1 MGIIPII
8 SLVIFTTTLSSC
20 FLLTSRGR
28 FLLKSLV
35 TKIKR
40 QEWKFRYGKPNY
52 LRSRFSRT
60 ITIAA
65 IIVVAVIAGNTV
77 SVGVTAPS
85 LISLKSV
92 SVPEP
97 NNLGDF
103 VKDKTAAI
111 KLGKTLF
118 WDMQV
123 GSDGQTSCASC
134 HFHAGA
140 DNRSKNQVSPG
151 LLRINANGTVN
162 PDTVFNIGGAPNYQL
177 KPGDFPFHKLSDP
190 NNPNTVVSDRNDVSS
205 SQGVSNTKFV
215 NVVPGSAEDEV
226 KTEPDPVFNVGG
238 TNVRRV
244 QARNTPTVINSAFNF
259 RNFWDGRAQN
269 IFNGVN
275 PFGLRDPNASVVKAE
290 KPNQLQ
296 FVKIRLNNSSLA
308 SQALG
313 PPLSSF
319 ELSADGRTFLEI
331 GDKFGRIDNNKS
343 LSKLPLD
350 NLDNIADTLV
360 DPVPNSVEELTANL
374 PQVKEFPAKLPQI
387 KEPTLKFP
395 QIKEPTLKLPQINKS
410 LSTLLQNVLSIRGAK
425 LPRVLGQKLS
435 RLRPLGKQIVHP
447 QDSVLGAN
455 SRYPLPG
462 LKDKTYDQLIQDA
475 FKPEWWKSNQLIQVD
490 AEGKRT
496 FVNSADNSSQTKEY
510 TLLEYNFSLF
520 FGLAIQLYESTLI
533 ANDTPFDR
541 FLEGNTTALT
551 NQQQL
556 GQQLFQGKALCIG
569 CHVGSELTAASVS
582 SVAKDGRIKR
592 VPFGARPAEDN
603 GFFNIGV
610 RPVTDDPGLGG
621 SDPVQNNPLSEAR
634 LAQLGK
640 FQLLLGENPPVLNP
654 PLNSSETV
662 SADGAFKAP
671 GLRNVELT
679 APYFHN
685 GGQATLEQ
693 VVDFYN
699 RGGDFGVLPPLNLS
713 PEEKQQLVA
722 FLKGLTDD
730 RVRYEKAPFD
740 HPQLFVPNGHP
751 VNEKFVTNDGTG
763 KATDSFLE
771 IPAVGR
777 YGGSAIRNFLK

>member
-1 MGIIPII
+1 MIG
-8 SLVIFTTTLSSC
+8 LVVFITGLSIYL
-20 FLLTSRGR
+20 LLTLKGR

-40 QEWKFRYGKPNY
+40 QGWRFKDGKINY
-52 LRSRFSRT
+52 LRSRFSKT

-65 IIVVAVIAGNTV
+65 IILAAVIAGNSV
-77 SVGVTAPS
+77 SAQVTSPLA
-85 LISLKSV
+85 SLKSI

-97 NNLGDF
+97 DNLGDF
-103 VKDKTAAI
+103 VQNKVAAI

-118 WDMQV
+118 WDIQV
-123 GSDGQTSCASC
+123 GSDGLTSCASC

-140 DNRSKNQVSPG
+140 DNRSKNQISPG
-151 LLRINANGTVN
+151 LLRVNADRTPN
-162 PDTVFNIGGAPNYQL
+162 PDTVFDVGGAPNYQL
-177 KPGDFPFHKLSDP
+177 KPEDFPFHKLS
-190 NNPNTVVSDRNDVSS
+190 NPNDPKTVVSDRNDVSS

-215 NVVPGSAEDEV
+215 DVKPGSAEDEA
-226 KTEPDPVFNVGG
+226 KTEPDKVFNVRG

-244 QARNTPTVINSAFNF
+244 QARNTPTVINAVFNF
-259 RNFWDGRAQN
+259 RNFWDGRAQR

-290 KPNQLQ
+290 NPNQLK
-296 FVKIRLNNSSLA
+296 FVKISLNNSSLA

-319 ELSADGRTFLEI
+319 ESSADGRTFQEI
-331 GDKFGRIDNNKS
+331 GDKFGRIDNRISSSGLLQDDIQVGS
-343 LSKLPLD
+343 LLD
-350 NLDNIADTLV
+350 SIGQIGNNIEQIGDQLGEVDNIKSINGLV
-360 DPVPNSVEELTANL
+360 
-374 PQVKEFPAKLPQI
+374 
-387 KEPTLKFP
+387 
-395 QIKEPTLKLPQINKS
+395 
-410 LSTLLQNVLSIRGAK
+410 QNILSISGTK
-425 LPRVLGQKLS
+425 LPRVLGQKLTS
-435 RLRPLGKQIVHP
+435 LRPLGKQVVHP
-447 QDSVLGAN
+447 QDSVLGAD
-455 SRYPLPG
+455 SRSPLPG
-462 LKDKTYDQLIQDA
+462 LKDRTYEQLVKDA
-475 FKPEWWKSNQLIQVD
+475 FKPEWWKSNRLIQVD
-490 AEGKRT
+490 AQGRRT
-496 FVNSADNSSQTKEY
+496 FVNSPDNSSQTDEY

-541 FLEGNTTALT
+541 FLQGNTTALT
-551 NQQQL
+551 KQQQL
-556 GQQLFQGKALCIG
+556 GKQLFEGKGLCIG
-569 CHVGSELTAASVS
+569 CHVGAELTAASVS
-582 SVAKDGRIKR
+582 NVAKEGRIKR
-592 VPFGARPAEDN
+592 APVGARSPEDN

-610 RPVTDDPGLGG
+610 RPVTDDLGLGG
-621 SDPVQNNPLSEAR
+621 NDPVQNNPLSEAR
-634 LAQLGK
+634 LAQSGK
-640 FQLLLGENPPVLNP
+640 FQALLGENPPILNP
-654 PLNSSETV
+654 PLNPSETV
-662 SADGAFKAP
+662 FADGAFKAP

-751 VNEKFVTNDGTG
+751 GNQNFVTDDGTG
-763 KATDSFLE
+763 KATDSLLE

-777 YGGSAIRNFLK
+777 NGGSAIRNFLN

>member
-8 SLVIFTTTLSSC
+8 SLVVFITSLSIYL
-20 FLLTSRGR
+20 LLTSKGR

-40 QEWKFRYGKPNY
+40 QGWKFRNVLFNY
-52 LRSRFSRT
+52 LRSRFSKT

-65 IIVVAVIAGNTV
+65 IILAAVIAGNTV
-77 SVGVTAPS
+77 SAQVTPPP
-85 LISLKSV
+85 LTSLKSV

-103 VKDKTAAI
+103 VKDKVAAI
-111 KLGKTLF
+111 KLGKALF

-123 GSDGQTSCASC
+123 GSDGKTSCASC

-140 DNRSKNQVSPG
+140 DNRSKNQISPG

-162 PDTVFNIGGAPNYQL
+162 PDTVFDVGGGPNYQL
-177 KPGDFPFHKLSDP
+177 KPGDFPFHKLS
-190 NNPNTVVSDRNDVSS
+190 NPNDPKTVVSDRNDVSS
-205 SQGVSNTKFV
+205 SQGVFNAKFV
-215 NVVPGSAEDEV
+215 DVKPGSAEDEV
-226 KTEPDPVFNVGG
+226 KNELDPVFNVRG

-244 QARNTPTVINSAFNF
+244 QPRNTPTVINAAFNF
-259 RNFWDGRAQN
+259 RNFWDGRAEN

-290 KPNQLQ
+290 KPNQLK

-319 ELSADGRTFLEI
+319 ELSADGRTFQEI
-331 GDKFGRIDNNKS
+331 GDKFGRIDNKKS
-343 LSKLPLD
+343 LSKLPVD
-350 NLDNIADTLV
+350 NLDNLADNLVGPLLNSVDELTGNLAQIGNSTSISTLV
-360 DPVPNSVEELTANL
+360 
-374 PQVKEFPAKLPQI
+374 
-387 KEPTLKFP
+387 
-395 QIKEPTLKLPQINKS
+395 
-410 LSTLLQNVLSIRGAK
+410 QNVLSIRGTK

-435 RLRPLGKQIVHP
+435 RLRPLGKQVVHP
-447 QDSVLGAN
+447 QDSVLGAD
-455 SRYPLPG
+455 SRSPQPG
-462 LKDKTYDQLIQDA
+462 LKDKTYDELIKDA
-475 FKPEWWKSNQLIQVD
+475 FKPEWWKSNRLIQVD
-490 AEGKRT
+490 SEGKRT
-496 FVNSADNSSQTKEY
+496 FVNGADNSSQTDEY

-541 FLEGNTTALT
+541 FLAGNTTALT
-551 NQQQL
+551 KQQQL
-556 GQQLFQGKALCIG
+556 GKDLFQGKALCIG
-569 CHVGSELTAASVS
+569 CHAGSELTAASVS

-592 VPFGARPAEDN
+592 APFGAKSPEDN

-610 RPVTDDPGLGG
+610 RPVTDDPGLGANDG
-621 SDPVQNNPLSEAR
+621 LQGNNPLSEAR

-640 FQLLLGENPPVLNP
+640 FQLLLGQNPPTLNP
-654 PLNSSETV
+654 PLNSSEKV
-662 SADGAFKAP
+662 IADGAFKAP

-693 VVDFYN
+693 VIDFYN
-699 RGGDFGVLPPLNLS
+699 RGGDFGALPALNLS
-713 PEEKQQLVA
+713 SAEKQQLVA

-730 RVRYEKAPFD
+730 RVRLEKAPFD

-751 VNEKFVTNDGTG
+751 GNQTSVNDDGTG
-763 KATDSFLE
+763 KATDSLLE

-777 YGGSAIRNFLK
+777 NGGSAIRNFLN

>member
-1 MGIIPII
+1 MGFIPFIG
-8 SLVIFTTTLSSC
+8 LVVFITGLSIYL
-20 FLLTSRGR
+20 LLTSKGR

-35 TKIKR
+35 TKIKP
-40 QEWKFRYGKPNY
+40 QEWRFRYSKINY
-52 LRSRFSRT
+52 LRSRFLRT

-65 IIVVAVIAGNTV
+65 IILAAVIAGNTV
-77 SVGVTAPS
+77 SAQVTPPP
-85 LISLKSV
+85 LTSLKNV
-92 SVPEP
+92 SVPKP

-103 VKDKTAAI
+103 VNDEGAAI
-111 KLGKTLF
+111 KLGKALF

-123 GSDGQTSCASC
+123 GSDGKTSCASC

-140 DNRSKNQVSPG
+140 DNRSKNQISPG

-190 NNPNTVVSDRNDVSS
+190 NDPKTVVSDRNDVSS
-205 SQGVSNTKFV
+205 SQGAFNAKFV
-215 NVVPGSAEDEV
+215 NVKPGSAEDEV
-226 KTEPDPVFNVGG
+226 KNELDPVFNVGG

-244 QARNTPTVINSAFNF
+244 QPRNTPTVINSAFNF

-290 KPNQLQ
+290 KPNQLK

-319 ELSADGRTFLEI
+319 ELSADGRTFQEI
-331 GDKFGRIDNNKS
+331 GDKFGRIDNKKS
-343 LSKLPLD
+343 LSTLPLD
-350 NLDNIADTLV
+350 NLNNIADTLV
-360 DPVPNSVEELTANL
+360 GPLLSSVEELTGNL
-374 PQVKEFPAKLPQI
+374 A
-387 KEPTLKFP
+387 
-395 QIKEPTLKLPQINKS
+395 QINNSKS
-410 LSTLLQNVLSIRGAK
+410 LSTLLQNVLSIRGTK

-435 RLRPLGKQIVHP
+435 RLRPLGKQVVHP
-447 QDSVLGAN
+447 QDSVLGAD
-455 SRYPLPG
+455 SRYPQPG
-462 LKDKTYDQLIQDA
+462 LKDKTYDQLIKDA

-490 AEGKRT
+490 AEGRRT
-496 FVNSADNSSQTKEY
+496 FVNSADNSSQTDEY

-541 FLEGNTTALT
+541 FLEGNTAALT
-551 NQQQL
+551 KQQQL
-556 GQQLFQGKALCIG
+556 GKQLFQGKALCIG

-592 VPFGARPAEDN
+592 APFGARSPEDN

-621 SDPVQNNPLSEAR
+621 NDPLQNNPLSEAR

-662 SADGAFKAP
+662 TANGAFKAP

-699 RGGDFGVLPPLNLS
+699 RGGDFGVLPPLKLS

-751 VNEKFVTNDGTG
+751 GNQRSVTDDGTG
-763 KATDSFLE
+763 KATDSLLE
-771 IPAVGR
+771 IPAVGK
-777 YGGSAIRNFLK
+777 YGGSSRPNFLK

>member
-1 MGIIPII
+1 MTKIMGIILMINLVVFI
-8 SLVIFTTTLSSC
+8 ASLSIYL
-20 FLLTSRGR
+20 LLTSRGR
-28 FLLKSLV
+28 ILLKSLV
-35 TKIKR
+35 TRIKCQWWR
-40 QEWKFRYGKPNY
+40 FSFGKLNR
-52 LRSRFSRT
+52 LRSRFSKT

-65 IIVVAVIAGNTV
+65 IIVTSVIAGNTV
-77 SVGVTAPS
+77 SAQVTPPP
-85 LISLKSV
+85 LTSLKSV
-92 SVPEP
+92 PIPVP

-103 VKDKTAAI
+103 VKDKSAAI

-151 LLRINANGTVN
+151 LLRIKADGTQN
-162 PDTVFNIGGAPNYQL
+162 PDIIFNTGGAPNYQL
-177 KPGDFPFHKLSDP
+177 KLQDFPFHKLS
-190 NNPNTVVSDRNDVSS
+190 NPNDPKTVVSDSNDVSS
-205 SQGVSNTKFV
+205 SQGVANTKFV
-215 NVVPGSAEDEV
+215 GVIPGSSKDLD
-226 KTEPDPVFNVGG
+226 TSEPDPVFNVGG

-244 QARNTPTVINSAFNF
+244 QPRNTPTVINAAFNF

-269 IFNGVN
+269 IFNGVS

-290 KPNQLQ
+290 NLNQLK
-296 FVKIRLNNSSLA
+296 FVKVSLNNSSLA
-308 SQALG
+308 SQAVG
-313 PPLSSF
+313 PPLSSS
-319 ELSADGRTFLEI
+319 ETSADGRTFQEI
-331 GDKFGRIDNNKS
+331 GDKFGQIDT
-343 LSKLPLD
+343 SKLIFV
-350 NLDNIADTLV
+350 N
-360 DPVPNSVEELTANL
+360 NSLG
-374 PQVKEFPAKLPQI
+374 
-387 KEPTLKFP
+387 
-395 QIKEPTLKLPQINKS
+395 S
-410 LSTLLQNVLSIRGAK
+410 LENVLSIGGTK
-425 LPRVLGQKLS
+425 LPRLLGQKLS
-435 RLRPLGKQIVHP
+435 GLTPLGKQVVHP
-447 QDSVLGAN
+447 QDSVLGADGA
-455 SRYPLPG
+455 YPQPG
-462 LKDKTYDQLIQDA
+462 LKKTYEQLIQDA
-475 FKPEWWKSNQLIQVD
+475 FKPEWWNSNQLIQVD
-490 AEGKRT
+490 DQGKRT
-496 FVNSADNSSQTKEY
+496 FVNSPDNSSNTKEY
-510 TLLEYNFSLF
+510 RLLDYNFSLF

-551 NQQQL
+551 PQQQL
-556 GQQLFQGKALCIG
+556 GKQLFQGKALCIG
-569 CHVGSELTAASVS
+569 CHAGSELTAASVS

-592 VPFGARPAEDN
+592 APFGAKSPEDN

-610 RPVTDDPGLGG
+610 RPATDDPSLGSNDGLQG
-621 SDPVQNNPLSEAR
+621 NNPLSEAR

-640 FQLLLGENPPVLNP
+640 FQLLVGENPPILNP

-662 SADGAFKAP
+662 LAAGAFKAP

-740 HPQLFVPNGHP
+740 HPQLFIPNGHLG
-751 VNEKFVTNDGTG
+751 NSMFVANDSTG
-763 KATDSFLE
+763 KAADDLLE
-771 IPAVGR
+771 IPAVGKN
-777 YGGSAIRNFLK
+777 GGIGTPNFLN